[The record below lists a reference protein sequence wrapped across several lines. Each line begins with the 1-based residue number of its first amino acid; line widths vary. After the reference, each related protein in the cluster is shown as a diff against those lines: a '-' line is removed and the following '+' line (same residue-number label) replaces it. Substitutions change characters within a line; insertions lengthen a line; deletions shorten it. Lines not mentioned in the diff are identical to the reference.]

1 MAQDIGPVELI
12 VVGFD
17 GNRFNGDITRSLM
30 DLVDRGVIR
39 IIDLAVVIKDA
50 DGAVTVLEAGE
61 MDEAIAQAF
70 EVLTGSV
77 PGLLS
82 EADIVDIAE
91 DLAPNTTEAVMLVE
105 HIWATDFANAV
116 RAAGGQLV
124 MAERIPGDVVDAARA
139 TLIGLA
145 AIAEGT

>member
-50 DGAVTVLEAGE
+50 DGNVTVLEAGE

>member
-17 GNRFNGDITRSLM
+17 GNRFNGDISRSLM

-50 DGAVTVLEAGE
+50 DGNVTVLEAGE

>member
-17 GNRFNGDITRSLM
+17 GNQFNGDITRSLM

-61 MDEAIAQAF
+61 MDEAIARAF

-82 EADIVDIAE
+82 EADMIDIAE

-139 TLIGLA
+139 TLIALA
-145 AIAEGT
+145 DAAEGN